1 MAKLSQAPFIKVE
14 ATKFTEVGF
23 HGKDVDQM
31 IKDLVEIS
39 IGMVKKRLREVVTFS
54 LCSEIVN

>member
-1 MAKLSQAPFIKVE
+1 M
-14 ATKFTEVGF
+14 
-23 HGKDVDQM
+23 DQM

>member
-39 IGMVKKRLREVVTFS
+39 IGMVKKRLREVGYFPE
-54 LCSEIVN
+54 LK